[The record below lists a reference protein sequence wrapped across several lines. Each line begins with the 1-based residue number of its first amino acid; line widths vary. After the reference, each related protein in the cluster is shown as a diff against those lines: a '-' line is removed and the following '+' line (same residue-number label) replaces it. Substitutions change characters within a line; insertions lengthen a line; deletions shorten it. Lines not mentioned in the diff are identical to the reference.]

1 MKYVV
6 FDIET
11 TGLDTKN
18 DRILEI
24 GAVKVENGVIIE
36 EFDQMMNPGIPI
48 PPFVSSIHHIY
59 DDMVQDKPF
68 PGVVLQ
74 QFYNFYKD
82 CDFIIGHN
90 AKRFDYPFLENEFI
104 RYYVKTE
111 PIDVKDTLWVAKR
124 KIKGLRSYSLAALC
138 QTFLIENKSAHR
150 ALSDVYATHEV
161 YLKLLER

>member
-11 TGLDTKN
+11 TGLDTKR

-24 GAVKVENGVIIE
+24 GAVKVEDGIVID
-36 EFDQMMNPGIPI
+36 EFDMMMNPGVSI
-48 PPFVSSIHHIY
+48 PPHVSEINHIY
-59 DDMVQDKPF
+59 DDMVKDKPF

-74 QFYNFYKD
+74 KFYDFYKD
-82 CDFIIGHN
+82 CDYIIGHN
-90 AKRFDYPFLENEFI
+90 AKRFDYPFLESEFI
-104 RYYVKTE
+104 RYYVKADL
-111 PIDVKDTLWVAKR
+111 IKVKDTIWVAR
-124 KIKGLRSYSLAALC
+124 SKIKGLRSYSLASLC
-138 QTFLIENKSAHR
+138 RVFNIINQDAHR

>member
-24 GAVKVENGVIIE
+24 GAIKVEDGVVTE
-36 EFDQMMNPGIPI
+36 EFNEMMNPGIPI
-48 PPFVSSIHHIY
+48 PAVVSSINNIY
-59 DDMVQDKPF
+59 DDMVVDKPF
-68 PGVVLQ
+68 PGVILQ

-82 CDFIIGHN
+82 CDYIIGHN
-90 AKRFDYPFLENEFI
+90 AKRFDYPFLVSEFS

-111 PIDVKDTLWVAKR
+111 EIEVKDTIWVAKR
-124 KIKGLRSYSLAALC
+124 KIRNLRSYSLAALC
-138 QTFLIENKSAHR
+138 QTFLIENKDAHR